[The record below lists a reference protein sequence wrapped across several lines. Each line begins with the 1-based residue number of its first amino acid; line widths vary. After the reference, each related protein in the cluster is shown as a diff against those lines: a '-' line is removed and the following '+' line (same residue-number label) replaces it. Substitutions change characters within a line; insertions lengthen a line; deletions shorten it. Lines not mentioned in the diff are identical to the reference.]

1 MTAML
6 MRSWWALALRGVAAL
21 LLALT
26 LLPWPHGVTMPLQ
39 TFIGVYVLLDGLCCL
54 MCAVP
59 GRRHLCSLALLCG
72 SSAGLLAGIASLVRF
87 GGATLTVEMYQ
98 YVLAGWAVIVGL
110 VALACGS
117 VLWHTTPGP
126 LRIIELATHWRF
138 RRAGA
143 GAQREWALI
152 LAGLAALAFSGLM
165 LLPADSRPIAAAPL
179 IGLFAVVFG
188 YLHLRAGLS
197 LGGLAHGMLR
207 ADEQP
212 ASLSTELAGPK
223 ERTP

>member
-1 MTAML
+1 MCWRGGQL
-6 MRSWWALALRGVAAL
+6 SWVSLRWPVVASSG
-21 LLALT
+21 T
-26 LLPWPHGVTMPLQ
+26 
-39 TFIGVYVLLDGLCCL
+39 
-54 MCAVP
+54 
-59 GRRHLCSLALLCG
+59 RRRGHC
-72 SSAGLLAGIASLVRF
+72 
-87 GGATLTVEMYQ
+87 
-98 YVLAGWAVIVGL
+98 
-110 VALACGS
+110 
-117 VLWHTTPGP
+117 
-126 LRIIELATHWRF
+126 IIELATHWRF